1 MRHIIFDIFDWIDTV
16 MIVKI
21 KIVKIFDTSPLKKK
35 LKGEK
40 LGEMCDLM
48 NGRFNEWTIRS
59 VDRHECIL
67 RG

>member
-48 NGRFNEWTIRS
+48 NGRFVRWTGTS
-59 VDRHECIL
+59 VS
-67 RG
+67 

>member
-48 NGRFNEWTIRS
+48 NG
-59 VDRHECIL
+59 
-67 RG
+67 